1 MPGPDGD
8 IGEPGV
14 KGDRGDPGKKLS
26 LKQSLF
32 IRPHMINQTQIIL
45 WLSGLANKDSA
56 ISCVQISVVNLSK
69 STFMKHHWNHEP
81 KIYVTTGNLDALSD
95 QFVLVRDSSTSCAND
110 LTHATRPKDH
120 RHSAWIPNPKPTG
133 QQSNGVNV

>member
-32 IRPHMINQTQIIL
+32 IRSYMINQTQIIL
-45 WLSGLANKDSA
+45 
-56 ISCVQISVVNLSK
+56 
-69 STFMKHHWNHEP
+69 
-81 KIYVTTGNLDALSD
+81 
-95 QFVLVRDSSTSCAND
+95 
-110 LTHATRPKDH
+110 
-120 RHSAWIPNPKPTG
+120 
-133 QQSNGVNV
+133 

>member
-45 WLSGLANKDSA
+45 
-56 ISCVQISVVNLSK
+56 
-69 STFMKHHWNHEP
+69 
-81 KIYVTTGNLDALSD
+81 
-95 QFVLVRDSSTSCAND
+95 
-110 LTHATRPKDH
+110 
-120 RHSAWIPNPKPTG
+120 
-133 QQSNGVNV
+133 